1 MHPYFILINKV
12 VLCFSILALG
22 ACRESETREPATV
35 DTWIQTAVG
44 DQPILIQAAFT
55 ESERQKGLMYRREM
69 DKDAGMLF
77 VFETPQAR
85 GFWMKNTYIPLD
97 IAYMTSDGVIREI
110 YPMYPLNENSVRS
123 VRADISIALEMNQ
136 GWFAEN
142 GVELGDALMLEPVI
156 DLIERR
162 GLSPSGFSI
171 NP

>member
-1 MHPYFILINKV
+1 MNI
-12 VLCFSILALG
+12 
-22 ACRESETREPATV
+22 T
-35 DTWIQTAVG
+35 
-44 DQPILIQAAFT
+44 
-55 ESERQKGLMYRREM
+55 
-69 DKDAGMLF
+69 GMLF